1 VLDIE
6 SNAGQKAE
14 PAVGQTPGMI
24 PSDNQKE
31 VLSSSTSIGRLR
43 KAVRKTT
50 NALNLQ
56 KKLNAMP
63 EGKPKIEP
71 LEISMHDPRY

>member
-1 VLDIE
+1 MD
-6 SNAGQKAE
+6 SNSHAAAE
-14 PAVGQTPGMI
+14 TAVGQTPAVI
-24 PSDNQKE
+24 PSDNLKQTPD
-31 VLSSSTSIGRLR
+31 LNSSSSIGRLR

-56 KKLNAMP
+56 KKVNAMP
-63 EGKPKIEP
+63 SGKPEIEP